1 MRRSA
6 GEVKMAAAEKISSA
20 RRAFMSWHNFVEWIQ
35 VHDTALDQHGHKKTG
50 PTWSNEDLDPTPP
63 EKRTWRWWNYV
74 VFYWGYL
81 HLAGCL
87 KPLLS

>member
-1 MRRSA
+1 
-6 GEVKMAAAEKISSA
+6 MAAAEKISSA

-74 VFYWGYL
+74 VFYWG
-81 HLAGCL
+81 
-87 KPLLS
+87 

>member
-1 MRRSA
+1 MT
-6 GEVKMAAAEKISSA
+6 AAEKASNA
-20 RRAFMSWHNFVEWIQ
+20 RHAFTSWHNFVEWIQ